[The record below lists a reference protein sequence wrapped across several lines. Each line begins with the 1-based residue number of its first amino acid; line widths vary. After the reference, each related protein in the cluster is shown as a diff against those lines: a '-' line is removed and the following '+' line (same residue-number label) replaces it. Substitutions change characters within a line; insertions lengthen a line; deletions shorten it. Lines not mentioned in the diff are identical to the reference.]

1 VQVQVAFRDMDLLME
16 NDYWKD
22 LHDITGQPV
31 GLHLLLSIVLTN
43 KNKYN

>member
-31 GLHLLLSIVLTN
+31 GFHYYLLLINYIT
-43 KNKYN
+43 KYN